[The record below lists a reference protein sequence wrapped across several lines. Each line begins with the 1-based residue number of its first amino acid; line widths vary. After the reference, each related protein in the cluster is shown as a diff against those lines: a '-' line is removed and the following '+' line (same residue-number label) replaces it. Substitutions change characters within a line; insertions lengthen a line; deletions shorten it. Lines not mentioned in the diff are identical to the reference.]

1 MVENNDPFS
10 DVDIDFIQNTVTG
23 SLQVLNYLDGIISN
37 SIDYNLSQSIY
48 GNSIEELY
56 ETIDAQYYHL
66 DVFIKNPTISPYFS
80 SEQSQSIASALYSA
94 SIY

>member
-23 SLQVLNYLDGIISN
+23 SLQVLNYLNGIISN

-56 ETIDAQYYHL
+56 EIIDAQYYHL
-66 DVFIKNPTISPYFS
+66 DVFI
-80 SEQSQSIASALYSA
+80 
-94 SIY
+94 